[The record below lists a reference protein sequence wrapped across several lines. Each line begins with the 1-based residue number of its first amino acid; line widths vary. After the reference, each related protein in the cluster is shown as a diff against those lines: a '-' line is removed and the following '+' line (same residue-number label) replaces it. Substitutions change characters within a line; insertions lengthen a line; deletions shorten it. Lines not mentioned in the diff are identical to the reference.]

1 MVQYNS
7 GINIFMNIVGGKWKC
22 LILFFLSRN
31 PVRTKE
37 FYEYIPG
44 ITQKVLT
51 DQLRQLEKDGLVK
64 REIFQEVPPK
74 VEYSLTE
81 LGQSFVP
88 VLNTMCDWGHEYAV
102 LKDIER
108 DGQFYCTH
116 QNNPQ

>member
-1 MVQYNS
+1 MIHFNT
-7 GINIFMNIVGGKWKC
+7 GINVFMNIVGGKWKC
-22 LILFFLSRN
+22 LILFFLSQN
-31 PVRTKE
+31 SVRTKE
-37 FYEYIPG
+37 FYALIPG

-88 VLNTMCDWGHEYAV
+88 VLNTMCDWGNEYAV
-102 LKDIER
+102 LKEIKS
-108 DGQFYCTH
+108 DGQIHCTH
-116 QNNPQ
+116 QNNHQ